1 MKFHVFGECG
11 NPHIML
17 IHGGGNAWWN
27 YLRQAR
33 KLSEKYHVILP
44 TLDGHGEEFATDYI
58 STEDTA
64 DKLLC
69 YIQKNCG
76 GKLFA
81 LCGVSLGG
89 QIVIEMLSRKADLA
103 RKAIIDGSV
112 CYPVPNM
119 KRFCVATVKLFGRFI
134 FSENACKRQ
143 LRVMPKMLTQK
154 MLFPKE
160 IQDFYLQDMP
170 RLRKETLYAMY
181 RTYMNYS
188 IKDCLSE
195 CRAEIMYWYGEKE
208 MKCVKKSAKLFK
220 SYVKSCKVYEAKG
233 YNHGA
238 LAIYL
243 PEEWLEL
250 AESFFESGN

>member
-1 MKFHVFGECG
+1 MKFHEFGDPE
-11 NPHIML
+11 NQHIML

-64 DKLLC
+64 DKLLS
-69 YIQKNCG
+69 YIQKNCN

-89 QIVIEMLSRKADLA
+89 QIVIELLSRKADLVQ
-103 RKAIIDGSV
+103 KAIIDGSV
-112 CYPVPNM
+112 CYPVPNV
-119 KRFCVATVKLFGRFI
+119 KRFCIANVKLFRSFL
-134 FSENACKRQ
+134 FSKKACKFE
-143 LRVMPKMLTQK
+143 LAAMSKMLPQK
-154 MLFPKE
+154 MLYPKE
-160 IQDFYLQDMP
+160 IQELYLQDLP

-188 IKDCLSE
+188 IKDSLRE
-195 CRAEIMYWYGEKE
+195 CQADVMYWYGEKE
-208 MKCVKKSAKLFK
+208 MKCVKKSAKLFQ
-220 SYVKSCKVYEAKG
+220 SYVKNCKIYEAKDYGHG
-233 YNHGA
+233 Y
-238 LAIYL
+238 LAVYL

-250 AESFFESGN
+250 AQNFFEST